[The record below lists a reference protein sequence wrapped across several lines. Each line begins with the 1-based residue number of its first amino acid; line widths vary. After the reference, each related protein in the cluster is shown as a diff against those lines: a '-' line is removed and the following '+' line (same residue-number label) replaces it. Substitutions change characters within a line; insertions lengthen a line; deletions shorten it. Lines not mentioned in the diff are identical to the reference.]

1 MSTLQIGDKIPE
13 FSTIDQN
20 EKAVSNSDFAGSKT
34 VLYFYPKDDTPT
46 CTTQACNLRDNYQ
59 ALLDSGYK
67 VYGISPDK
75 AKKHQKFIAKYDL
88 PFDLLVDEDHTIA
101 ELFGVWGEKQMYGR
115 TYMGIF
121 RTTFVFD
128 ENGVVTEVI
137 GKVKAKE
144 HTAQILSAEAAS

>member
-1 MSTLQIGDKIPE
+1 MSHLKVGDKIPQ

-20 EKAVSNSDFAGSKT
+20 ENTVTQDNLKGKKS

-46 CTTQACNLRDNYQ
+46 CTNQACNLRDNYNH
-59 ALLDSGYK
+59 LLSEGYA

-88 PFDLLVDEDHTIA
+88 PFDLLVDTEHEIA
-101 ELFGVWGEKQMYGR
+101 DAFGVWGEKTTFGK
-115 TYMGIF
+115 TYMGIR

-128 ENGVVTEVI
+128 ENGVITDVIDKVT
-137 GKVKAKE
+137 AKD
-144 HTAQILSAEAAS
+144 HTNQIMG

>member
-1 MSTLQIGDKIPE
+1 MSTIQVGDKIPA
-13 FSTIDQN
+13 FSTVDQN
-20 EKAVSNSDFAGSKT
+20 EKTITQEDFKGSKS

-59 ALLDSGYK
+59 ALLDNGYK

-75 AKKHQKFIAKYDL
+75 AKKHQKFIAKYGL
-88 PFDLLVDEDHTIA
+88 PFDLLVDEDHAIA
-101 ELFGVWGEKQMYGR
+101 EQFGVWAEKQMFGKK
-115 TYMGIF
+115 YMGVV

-144 HTAQILSAEAAS
+144 HTSQILSA